1 MSANQRFSSSGL
13 PDDLQM
19 VLHESHNQVEDG
31 RVLSPQSVA
40 QSPTKQMAAEQIQL
54 FKVMEDKIVI
64 QLGEIQGT
72 NIDSNEVVFSTSK
85 LVFELCARLGGINS
99 NDEKQAKEVI
109 EEILFKYR
117 DSTEDDT
124 LPLKAIDFGLP
135 DNVEQGGARKFELT
149 GPSIA
154 ENILNV
160 YPNADLFLNAPLD
173 KDSFK
178 FSILKDV
185 APRIASIRIFQPTKL
200 NETEFQ
206 RRVLTAY
213 GSPNGI
219 QGLLQYF
226 SLVEGCLTLINAF
239 QIQNNFTYD
248 WIVRTR
254 VDGYWNAPLS
264 PDNFLQNH
272 YLVPAGSRY
281 NGCNDR
287 LGIGHLYTSQIA
299 LSRLSLIPQLDAAGF
314 RQLNSEASFKAQL
327 TTQGVKFLE
336 NRLPFCIVSARRF
349 GFPHGLPVASMSS
362 PGPLSGAYCR
372 PCTPVCAGPCA
383 DDMMTIL
390 PGWSRIDGENGT
402 VQFCDAHGE
411 WESGW
416 ENNFDRFAGEKLGEL
431 RKRVMELKLETCVK
445 DFDEMKKRTVN
456 WDAPAAK
463 QICGIGLRR

>member
-1 MSANQRFSSSGL
+1 MQLTRSLAPPYLNFRLVLLIFPCFSFLIFLSLSRTDNNIFSTFNPLRNFLSNLSSPSSYAL
-13 PDDLQM
+13 PPLPSILNSSDSTT
-19 VLHESHNQVEDG
+19 ESVSELRN
-31 RVLSPQSVA
+31 
-40 QSPTKQMAAEQIQL
+40 
-54 FKVMEDKIVI
+54 EDKKKKELLLRSRIAVC
-64 QLGEIQGT
+64 
-72 NIDSNEVVFSTSK
+72 
-85 LVFELCARLGGINS
+85 LV
-99 NDEKQAKEVI
+99 
-109 EEILFKYR
+109 
-117 DSTEDDT
+117 
-124 LPLKAIDFGLP
+124 
-135 DNVEQGGARKFELT
+135 GGARKFELT

-154 ENILNV
+154 ENVLNV
-160 YPNADLFLNAPLD
+160 YPNADLFLNSPLD

-178 FSILKDV
+178 FSIFKDI
-185 APRIASIRIFQPTKL
+185 APRIASIRIFKPTKL

-206 RRVLTAY
+206 RRVLTPS
-213 GSPNGI
+213 GSPKGM

-226 SLVEGCLTLINAF
+226 NLVEGCLTMINEF

-264 PDNFLQNH
+264 PDNFLPNDQ

-281 NGCNDR
+281 GGCNDR
-287 LGIGHLYTSQIA
+287 LGIGNLYTSQIA

-314 RQLNSEASFKAQL
+314 RQINSETSFEAQL

-336 NRLPFCIVSARRF
+336 NRLPFCVVTNRRF
-349 GFPHGLPVASMSS
+349 NFPPPLYGLPVASMSS

-383 DDMMTIL
+383 DDIMAIL
-390 PGWSRIDGENGT
+390 PTGFRIDGENGT
-402 VQFCDAHGE
+402 VQLCDAHGE

-416 ENNFDRFAGEKLGEL
+416 ENNFDRFAGEKLAQL
-431 RKRVMELKLETCVK
+431 RKRVIESKFETCVK

-463 QICGIGLRR
+463 QICGIASRY

>member
-1 MSANQRFSSSGL
+1 MQLTGSAAPYLNFRLVLLIFPCFSFLLFLSLSSS
-13 PDDLQM
+13 
-19 VLHESHNQVEDG
+19 NN
-31 RVLSPQSVA
+31 
-40 QSPTKQMAAEQIQL
+40 
-54 FKVMEDKIVI
+54 
-64 QLGEIQGT
+64 
-72 NIDSNEVVFSTSK
+72 NIFSTFTP
-85 LVFELCARLGGINS
+85 LTNFLS
-99 NDEKQAKEVI
+99 N
-109 EEILFKYR
+109 LSSPSLTYS
-117 DSTEDDT
+117 DSTSESVSDSTLLRNEDMKKKE
-124 LPLKAIDFGLP
+124 LLLRSRIAVCL
-135 DNVEQGGARKFELT
+135 VGGARKFELT

-160 YPNADLFLNAPLD
+160 YPNADLFLNSPLD

-178 FSILKDV
+178 FSIFKDI
-185 APRIASIRIFQPTKL
+185 APRIASIRIFKPTKL
-200 NETEFQ
+200 NETESQ

-254 VDGYWNAPLS
+254 VDGYWNAPLA
-264 PDNFLQNH
+264 PDNFLPTH

-287 LGIGHLYTSQIA
+287 LGIGNLYTSQIA

-336 NRLPFCIVSARRF
+336 NRLPFCIVSARRL
-349 GFPHGLPVASMSS
+349 GFPPNGLPVASMSS

-372 PCTPVCAGPCA
+372 PCTPICVGPCA
-383 DDMMTIL
+383 DDMMAIL
-390 PGWSRIDGENGT
+390 PSWSRIDGENGT
-402 VQFCDAHGE
+402 LQFCDAHGE

-416 ENNFDRFAGEKLGEL
+416 ENNFDRFAGEKLAQL
-431 RKRVMELKLETCVK
+431 RKRVIESKFEKCVN

-463 QICGIGLRR
+463 QICGIASRR

>member
-1 MSANQRFSSSGL
+1 MQLTKSSSAPPYL
-13 PDDLQM
+13 NFRL
-19 VLHESHNQVEDG
+19 VLLIFPCFSFLLFLSLSSNNNNIYSTFTPLTNFLSNLSSPSSSSDSTSESVSDSTRLRN
-31 RVLSPQSVA
+31 
-40 QSPTKQMAAEQIQL
+40 
-54 FKVMEDKIVI
+54 EDKKKKELLLRSRIAVC
-64 QLGEIQGT
+64 
-72 NIDSNEVVFSTSK
+72 
-85 LVFELCARLGGINS
+85 LV
-99 NDEKQAKEVI
+99 
-109 EEILFKYR
+109 
-117 DSTEDDT
+117 
-124 LPLKAIDFGLP
+124 
-135 DNVEQGGARKFELT
+135 GGARKFELT

-160 YPNADLFLNAPLD
+160 YPNADLFLNSPLD

-178 FSILKDV
+178 FSILKDI
-185 APRIASIRIFQPTKL
+185 APRIASIRIFEPTKL

-206 RRVLTAY
+206 RRVLTPK

-226 SLVEGCLTLINAF
+226 NLVEGCLTLINAF

-264 PDNFLQNH
+264 PDNFLSNH

-281 NGCNDR
+281 AGCNDR
-287 LGIGHLYTSQIA
+287 LGIGNLNTSQIA

-336 NRLPFCIVSARRF
+336 NRLPFCVVSARRL
-349 GFPHGLPVASMSS
+349 GFPPKGLPVASMWS

-372 PCTPVCAGPCA
+372 PCTPICAGPCA
-383 DDMMTIL
+383 DDMMANL
-390 PGWSRIDGENGT
+390 PSWSRIDGENGT
-402 VQFCDAHGE
+402 LQFCDAHGV

-416 ENNFDRFAGEKLGEL
+416 ENNFDRFAGEKLAEL
-431 RKRVMELKLETCVK
+431 RKRVIELKFEKCVK
-445 DFDEMKKRTVN
+445 DFDEMKKRSVN

-463 QICGIGLRR
+463 QICGIASRS